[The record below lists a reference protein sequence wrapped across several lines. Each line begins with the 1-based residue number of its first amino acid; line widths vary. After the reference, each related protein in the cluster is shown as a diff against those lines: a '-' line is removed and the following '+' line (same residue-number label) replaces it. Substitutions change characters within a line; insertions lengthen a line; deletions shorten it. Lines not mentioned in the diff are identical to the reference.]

1 LIVAIAAAHANGF
14 PPNVVV
20 CKNGLENMGVH
31 NFSEPINAP
40 LKSKN

>member
-20 CKNGLENMGVH
+20 CRNGLENIGDH
-31 NFSEPINAP
+31 NFSEPIKAP
-40 LKSKN
+40 LKRK